1 MNSNSQ
7 TSARPPAIGARQ
19 IALLEKLSNAC
30 AVSGDE
36 REVRR
41 IVLDELKPVA
51 DEIKHDALGNLLVI
65 RKAQAERPLKVMIA
79 AHMDEVGFMIVDKEE
94 GGLFR
99 FELVGGVSKSH
110 LAGRAVWV
118 GEKHHHGVIGAKAI
132 HLVSPEELKNPIS
145 IENLRIDLGPGGA
158 DNARVGDRAT
168 FATSF
173 RRVGQSLIG
182 KALDNRLGVA
192 TLIELVKHAPVH
204 IELQAAF
211 TVQEEIGARG
221 AIVAAYALQPDL
233 AIALDSTPAY
243 DLPDWDGQ
251 ENARYNTRLGLGPAI
266 YVADAGTISDPR
278 LVSFLTAVAEKYR
291 IPYQIRQPGGGGTDA
306 GVIHRSRGGVP
317 SVSVSIPG
325 RYAHTPAG
333 LCRISDWRHTLALLY
348 HALQDMTPSILE
360 SERRMP

>member
-1 MNSNSQ
+1 MNLNSQ
-7 TSARPPAIGARQ
+7 PPARPPAIGARQ
-19 IALLEKLSNAC
+19 ISLLEKLSNAC

-36 REVRR
+36 SEVRR
-41 IVLDELKPVA
+41 IVLDELKSVV
-51 DEIKHDALGNLLVI
+51 DEVRQDALGNLLMI
-65 RKAQAERPLKVMIA
+65 RKARVEQPLKVMIA

-99 FELVGGVSKSH
+99 FEVVGGVSKSH
-110 LAGRAVWV
+110 LAGKAVWV
-118 GEKHHHGVIGAKAI
+118 GAKHHNGVIGAKAI

-145 IENLRIDLGPGGA
+145 MDHLRIDMGPGGA
-158 DNARVGDRAT
+158 DNARVGDRAA

-173 RRVGQSLIG
+173 RRVGQSLMG

-192 TLIELVKHAPVH
+192 TLIELVKHAPYP

-221 AIVAAYALQPDL
+221 ASVAAYALQPDL

-251 ENARYNTRLGLGPAI
+251 ENTRYNTRLGYGPAI
-266 YVADAGTISDPR
+266 YVVDAGTISDPR
-278 LVSFLTAVAEKYR
+278 LVNFLVATAERYR
-291 IPYQIRQPGGGGTDA
+291 IPHQIRQPGGGGTDA

-325 RYAHTPAG
+325 RYAHTPVG
-333 LCRISDWRHTLALLY
+333 ICRLSDWKHTLTLLY
-348 HALQDMTPSILE
+348 HALQDITPSILE
-360 SERRMP
+360 AERRMP